1 VNALVAVT
9 LSMISDWPTKLYN
22 VVVLDPPWT
31 YRVAH
36 HTNKATNHYVTM
48 PNCAIEALPVRDIMA
63 RESVALVWATCPCL
77 HHAIYAIDCWGLHF
91 RGVPFVWAKT
101 RKDGRL
107 MGAKGVSPNT
117 VKPTTE
123 LVLAA
128 TIKRTGRGLPI
139 MTQKLRQV
147 VLAPCGKHSVKPQ
160 AVYDAIDELFG
171 DEVSKIDMFARKLRP
186 GWDVW
191 GDEI

>member
-1 VNALVAVT
+1 
-9 LSMISDWPTKLYN
+9 MISNWPTKSYN
-22 VVVLDPPWT
+22 VVVLDPPWM
-31 YRVAH
+31 YHSPSPRYGAH
-36 HTNKATNHYVTM
+36 KHYQLM
-48 PNCAIEALPVRDIMA
+48 PNRDIEDLPVCDIMA
-63 RESVALVWATCPCL
+63 IESVVLVWATCPLL
-77 HHAIYAIDCWGLHF
+77 HYAIRAIESWGLHF

-101 RKDGRL
+101 RKDGKL
-107 MGAKGVSPNT
+107 MGAKGVRPNT

-128 TIKRTGRGLPI
+128 TINETGRGLPI
-139 MTQKLRQV
+139 MTEKMRQV
-147 VLAPCGKHSVKPQ
+147 VLAPCGKHSEKPQ

-191 GDEI
+191 GNEVWYMIRSTWI